1 MMSFYKVLLT
11 PCLCAVILA
20 QTPAPAPKLAMP
32 VSTPPDKVILTIGTE
47 KMTAAE
53 FDEFIESLPEQYRMA
68 ARGPAKRQLVE
79 QLISLKTLSQEARR
93 RKLDQSTSFKKQ
105 MAFQADNLL
114 AGALFRDL
122 AANIA
127 VDEAAA
133 RKYFEDHKNEYE
145 EVKARHIL
153 IRMKGSAMPVN
164 GAKPEL
170 SEEEALAKAQS
181 IRAKLTAGAD
191 FAELAKVESDD
202 TTTGANGGDL
212 GAFKHGQMV
221 PPFEQA
227 AFSLPVGAVSEPVKT
242 QFGYHLIKVISHAT
256 KTMEEVRPEMELKL
270 KPDLARQAVEK
281 LRKEIKVEVDEGY
294 FGPATPAAGAPKQ

>member
-1 MMSFYKVLLT
+1 M
-11 PCLCAVILA
+11 
-20 QTPAPAPKLAMP
+20 PAA
-32 VSTPPDKVILTIGTE
+32 TPPDKVILTIGSE

-53 FDEFIESLPEQYRMA
+53 FDEFVESLPEQYRMA

-93 RKLDQSTSFKKQ
+93 RKLDQSASFKKQ

-122 AANIA
+122 SANIS
-127 VDEAAA
+127 VDDAAA
-133 RKYFEDHKNEYE
+133 RKYFEDHRNEYE

-153 IRMKGSAMPVN
+153 IRMKGSAMPLN
-164 GAKPEL
+164 GGKPEL
-170 SEEEALAKAQS
+170 TDEEALAKAKA
-181 IRAKLTAGAD
+181 IRAKLAAGAD

-202 TTTGANGGDL
+202 TTSGANGGDL
-212 GAFKHGQMV
+212 GSFKHGQMV

-242 QFGYHLIKVISHAT
+242 QFGYHLIKVESRT
-256 KTMEEVRPEMELKL
+256 SKTLEEVRPEMEQKL

-281 LRKEIKVEVDEGY
+281 LRKETKVEVDEGY
-294 FGPATPAAGAPKQ
+294 FGPATPAPGASAPQQ

>member
-1 MMSFYKVLLT
+1 MMSFYKALLT

-191 FAELAKVESDD
+191 FADAFHEKGRRPPRAEARREVNSCRRPWSD
-202 TTTGANGGDL
+202 
-212 GAFKHGQMV
+212 
-221 PPFEQA
+221 
-227 AFSLPVGAVSEPVKT
+227 
-242 QFGYHLIKVISHAT
+242 
-256 KTMEEVRPEMELKL
+256 R
-270 KPDLARQAVEK
+270 
-281 LRKEIKVEVDEGY
+281 
-294 FGPATPAAGAPKQ
+294 